1 MSRQGNLAKNT
12 LILSIG
18 TFLPKLAGFITLPIL
33 TYYLSKEEYGT
44 YDLVTLLVSL
54 YLPEL
59 TLQIKTAA
67 FRFLLDVRDDKEK
80 QKKIISNIFAVT
92 VPISIIALI
101 ILFFFLL
108 GKSTVLKLCICGYF
122 LADILVNTIRQIS
135 RGIGKNLPYSISAA
149 ISATVK
155 MVFALLLVKIL
166 HMGLIGGVIA
176 LGAGSFLS
184 LIYIS
189 FRIKVFSYFDSKLID
204 KKIIKEL
211 IQYSWPMVP
220 NDMSMWVM
228 NASDRLLITWILNIT
243 VEAVY
248 AAATKIPSLINLA
261 QTALMLA
268 WTENA
273 SISVKDKDSE
283 EYYTEMFKTMINL
296 QAGFFSAVIGTLPL
310 LFMLLIKGEY
320 SEAYPQ
326 MPILCYGIFFQ
337 GMALFLGGIYVAKK
351 AILSVGITSFG
362 AAVINILVNLIFIK
376 KIGIY
381 AASIST
387 LVSYVVLFIYRF
399 INVQKLSRIRID
411 MKQLLSLQVLMIIE
425 AVICYQQNFYLNIV
439 NAVIGLSAFVILNRT
454 MFIAVLKKAGLV
466 KRKQ

>member
-67 FRFLLDVRDDKEK
+67 FRFLLDVRNDKDK
-80 QKKIISNIFAVT
+80 QIRIISNIFAVT
-92 VPISIIALI
+92 VPVSVIALI
-101 ILFFFLL
+101 VLFFFLP
-108 GKSTVLKLCICGYF
+108 GNSTVLKLCICGYY

-135 RGIGKNLPYSISAA
+135 RGIGKNLPYSISAV
-149 ISATVK
+149 ISAAGK
-155 MVFALLLVKIL
+155 MVFALLLVKIF
-166 HMGLIGGVIA
+166 HMGLLGGVIA
-176 LGAGSFLS
+176 LGTGSFLS
-184 LIYIS
+184 LIYLSLRVKIFS
-189 FRIKVFSYFDSKLID
+189 FINTGYID
-204 KKIIKEL
+204 KRTIKEL
-211 IQYSWPMVP
+211 IKYSWPMVP

-228 NASDRLLITWILNIT
+228 NASDRFIITKIINLS

-296 QAGFFSAVIGTLPL
+296 QAGFFSAVIGTMPV
-310 LFMLLIKGEY
+310 LFTLLIKGEY

-362 AAVINILVNLIFIK
+362 SAVINILVNLLLIN
-376 KIGIY
+376 KIGIF

-387 LVSYVVLFIYRF
+387 LVSYIVLFIYRF
-399 INVQKLSRIRID
+399 IDVQKLSRIRID
-411 MKQLLSLQVLMIIE
+411 LKQLLSLQVLMIVE
-425 AVICYQQNFYLNIV
+425 TVICYQQNFYWNIV
-439 NAVIGLSAFVILNRT
+439 NAVIGLSAFVILNRA
-454 MFIAVLKKAGLV
+454 MLSAVLKKAGIV
-466 KRKQ
+466 KRK